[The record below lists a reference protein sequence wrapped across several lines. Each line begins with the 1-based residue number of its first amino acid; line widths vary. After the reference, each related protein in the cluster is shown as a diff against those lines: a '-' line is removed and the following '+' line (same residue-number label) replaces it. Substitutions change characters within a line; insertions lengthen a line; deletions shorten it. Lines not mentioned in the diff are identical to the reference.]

1 VAELKRQ
8 AYAVS
13 PAMNTAS
20 PRNDQTIVDS
30 LKASVSPRLPSRVKW
45 LIVSNAFTSAGVG
58 YLIVYITGYMPEVG
72 FSSGTVGL
80 LVGVFGL
87 VTIVTG
93 IPFGLISDRMGRKW
107 LLLLGS
113 IGVGPSLAIF
123 ALTSGLS
130 YLLVSAILLGL
141 AEAASLTTWNAIIA
155 DQTVKENRNNA
166 FSWSF
171 VVGTISFGV
180 GSAVPFVFPQLQT
193 ALGVSSATVHQSF
206 MMFFALLS
214 VVTPVFLVLLLRNYA
229 EVVRPGAKLLKSGPS
244 MRLLLKFSG
253 INSLIGLGAGFII
266 PLIPTWF
273 YLKFAIPDTYSGP
286 LLAVSN
292 VTIGLSALTSSRL
305 AKTYGQVNSIAMVT
319 GSATVLMLSLAFVF
333 NPLLAAGLYIARA
346 ALMNMASPLMD
357 SYLMGI
363 ITVEERGLASA
374 INSIIWRL
382 PNSVSTVLGGSIL
395 ESGMFDLPFYL
406 AAGFYAVSVT
416 LFYTVF
422 RKVSPK
428 N

>member
-1 VAELKRQ
+1 
-8 AYAVS
+8 
-13 PAMNTAS
+13 M
-20 PRNDQTIVDS
+20 
-30 LKASVSPRLPSRVKW
+30 
-45 LIVSNAFTSAGVG
+45 G
-58 YLIVYITGYMPEVG
+58 YLVVYITGYMPEVG

-80 LVGVFGL
+80 LVGIFGL

-113 IGVGPSLAIF
+113 LGIGPSLAIF
-123 ALTSGLS
+123 ALTNGLS
-130 YLLVSAILLGL
+130 YLLVSAVFLGL
-141 AEAASLTTWNAIIA
+141 SEAASLTTWNAIIA
-155 DQTVKENRNNA
+155 DQTQPENRNIA
-166 FSWSF
+166 FSMSF

-180 GSAVPFVFPQLQT
+180 GSAVPSVFPQLQA
-193 ALGVSSATVHQSF
+193 ALVVSSAAVHQSF

-214 VVTPVFLVLLLRNYA
+214 VATPVLLGLLLRNYS
-229 EVVRPGAKLLKSGPS
+229 EVVRPGVKGLKLRPS
-244 MRLLLKFSG
+244 MRVLLRFSG

-273 YLKFAIPDTYSGP
+273 YLKFAVPDTYSGP

-292 VTIGLSALTSSRL
+292 ITIGLSALTSARL
-305 AKTYGQVNSIAMVT
+305 AIKFGQVNSIAIVT
-319 GSATVLMLSLAFVF
+319 GSATVFMFSLAFAF
-333 NPLLAAGLYIARA
+333 NPALAAGLYVVRA

-382 PNSVSTVLGGSIL
+382 PNSISTVLGGLIL
-395 ESGMFDLPFYL
+395 ESGRYDLPFYL

-422 RKVSPK
+422 RNVKP
-428 N
+428 NN